1 MKDYV
6 ILLLVAICVTSARK
20 HGMKSDDKRIMRLRN
35 ARPGLELRRSWGQ
48 QVPSFLSRH
57 QILPRP
63 NTRFLI
69 PSPRSVSIRNSR
81 GKRLKSRFIN
91 PAVNHGPSISLG
103 SSSFRKSPFLK
114 VATRSRELMKSSK
127 NNIRTPASHLSMTH
141 GSGRKRIIEPQKFSQ
156 VVGKQNS
163 ARSVRNHFTDV
174 NTSNIRLP
182 LVNKASSA
190 RLTGSKHGQ
199 IFGRSGFEVA
209 PRRSVHA
216 RALVAPNSSFSNRSL
231 RKTVLRHPITQHRQI
246 SGQLGSHVLLS
257 MHRTQPH
264 MVPLSRK
271 LPNADRT
278 SPVKKHLFKDMR
290 SNFRSTSI
298 KDPFSIA
305 QPGFVSL
312 NRKITSRSLAGAPSV
327 HAISKSTP
335 LIHKSSSHVDSAS
348 KPKKTTTQVKAAQIG
363 HGDTVSNS
371 RLSNID
377 QSSGTTGTAD
387 GKISR
392 AVLIVAGSA
401 SGHSAANNAIVA
413 SQNHMRLTP
422 HSLPNTDGAHSG
434 NATLVSTSTIGSGKA
449 NTEAPNNQTI
459 SGVASVTES
468 NNTSPTGTVSP
479 NIKKLAWLIEIVNTR
494 EGLEEAMD
502 DGALLSRLQQ
512 SGPFTYADLMFALRK
527 GSHFNE
533 EIIADMKSEGQWDQ
547 FLSAAG
553 ISPNDR
559 IEHGRDKL
567 AWLTEI
573 ANKREGLEE
582 ALDDGGLLRRLQPT
596 GPHTYE
602 ELMAALRKGSHFSD
616 AVISDMK
623 SEGQWD
629 QLLKAAGINPLD
641 IGRQDRTS
649 GTQKATTHTGHVTSF
664 NPANVETDQAGR
676 HNVSPGE

>member
-1 MKDYV
+1 
-6 ILLLVAICVTSARK
+6 
-20 HGMKSDDKRIMRLRN
+20 MRLRN
-35 ARPGLELRRSWGQ
+35 VHPGLQLRRSWGQ
-48 QVPSFLSRH
+48 QVPLLLSRH

-69 PSPRSVSIRNSR
+69 PSLRSGNIRNSG

-91 PAVNHGPSISLG
+91 PAVNHSPSISFG
-103 SSSFRKSPFLK
+103 SSMFRKAPFLK
-114 VATRSRELMKSSK
+114 VATRSRELTKSSK

-141 GSGRKRIIEPQKFSQ
+141 GSRRKRIIDPQKFSQ
-156 VVGKQNS
+156 FVGKQNR
-163 ARSVRNHFTDV
+163 ARSVRNHFSKV
-174 NTSNIRLP
+174 STSNIRLP

-190 RLTGSKHGQ
+190 RLTRSKHGQ

-209 PRRSVHA
+209 PRRSGHA
-216 RALVAPNSSFSNRSL
+216 RALAAHSSSFSNSSL

-246 SGQLGSHVLLS
+246 RGQLGSHVLLS
-257 MHRTQPH
+257 MHRRQPH
-264 MVPLSRK
+264 MVPLNRK
-271 LPNADRT
+271 LSTVDRT
-278 SPVKKHLFKDMR
+278 SPVEKHLFKDMR

-298 KDPFSIA
+298 KGPFSIA

-312 NRKITSRSLAGAPSV
+312 DRKITSRSLAGVPSA

-335 LIHKSSSHVDSAS
+335 LIHKSSSHVDRAG
-348 KPKKTTTQVKAAQIG
+348 KPKKITTQVEAALMKTSLSGTAQIG
-363 HGDTVSNS
+363 HGNTVSNS
-371 RLSNID
+371 RPSNID

-392 AVLIVAGSA
+392 AVLTVAGSA
-401 SGHSAANNAIVA
+401 SSHSTANNAIVA
-413 SQNHMRLTP
+413 NQSYMRLTP
-422 HSLPNTDGAHSG
+422 HSLPNTGGAHSG
-434 NATLVSTSTIGSGKA
+434 NATLVSTSTIDSGKE
-449 NTEAPNNQTI
+449 NTEASKNQTL
-459 SGVASVTES
+459 SGVVGVTQS
-468 NNTSPTGTVSP
+468 NNNLPTGTVSP
-479 NIKKLAWLIEIVNTR
+479 NIKKLAWLIKIVNTR

-512 SGPFTYADLMFALRK
+512 SGPFTYAELMFALRK

-641 IGRQDRTS
+641 IGRQDRT
-649 GTQKATTHTGHVTSF
+649 QKAKTHTGQVASF
-664 NPANVETDQAGR
+664 NPTNPANPTDQAAR
-676 HNVSPGE
+676 Q